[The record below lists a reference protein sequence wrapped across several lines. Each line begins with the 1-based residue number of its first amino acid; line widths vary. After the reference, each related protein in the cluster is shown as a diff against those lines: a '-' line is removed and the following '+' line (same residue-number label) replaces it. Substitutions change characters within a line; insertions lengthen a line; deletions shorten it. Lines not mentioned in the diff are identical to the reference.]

1 MTDPRKMLIVDDDPD
16 MAESIADLVEI
27 RGYEADLASSGAEAI
42 AKFQERDYDIAFMD
56 VRMPGMNGVECLLE
70 ILKLKPDAK
79 VVMMTAYSVEQ
90 LLRTA
95 LNNGAAGVLYK
106 PFEMAEFLALC
117 GNGGGADTS

>member
-1 MTDPRKMLIVDDDPD
+1 MTDSRKLLIVDDDYD

-42 AKFQERDYDIAFMD
+42 AKFQERDYDVAFMD

-79 VVMMTAYSVEQ
+79 VVMMTA
-90 LLRTA
+90 
-95 LNNGAAGVLYK
+95 
-106 PFEMAEFLALC
+106 
-117 GNGGGADTS
+117 

>member
-1 MTDPRKMLIVDDDPD
+1 MTVSRKLLIVDDDYD

-42 AKFQERDYDIAFMD
+42 AKFQERDYDVAFMD

-90 LLRTA
+90 LLNTA
-95 LNNGAAGVLYK
+95 LKNGAAGVLYK
-106 PFEMAEFLALC
+106 PFEMNEFLAQC
-117 GNGGGADTS
+117 DKRKGATA

>member
-1 MTDPRKMLIVDDDPD
+1 MTDSKKMLIVDDDQD

-27 RGYEADLASSGAEAI
+27 RGYEADLAASGPEAI

-70 ILKLKPDAK
+70 ILKLKPDAN

-90 LLRTA
+90 LLKTA
-95 LNNGAAGVLYK
+95 LQNGAAGVLYK
-106 PFEMAEFLALC
+106 PFEMNEFLAQC
-117 GNGGGADTS
+117 DKRKGAKA